1 MARIVWLVS
10 YPKSGNTWFRMFLAN
25 YTSDSQTPLS
35 LDDIKYTPISSNA
48 DDFEEETGLNPFELT
63 PDEVDIYRPD
73 SYRMLASRTTEQP
86 LYKKTHDA
94 YTNNRNGVP
103 IFPGEISY
111 GAVYF
116 VRNPMDVCVS
126 YANHG
131 ATEIERILKLMTDKN
146 ASVAGNRSGQLRQ
159 ILLSWEGHYRSWHS
173 QTEIPLHTVRYE
185 DMIIN
190 PIETFGSIVRFLNLE
205 YDPNRLKRAISNSD
219 FNVLQKFEKEQGF
232 NEKKQQSEHFFWKGK
247 IGNYRNFLSEEQ
259 KNRIITHFSGL
270 MSELGY
276 IDQNGVL
283 TV

>member
-63 PDEVDIYRPD
+63 PDEVDLYRSD
-73 SYRMLASRTTEQP
+73 CYRSQATSIADQLY
-86 LYKKTHDA
+86 YKKTHDA
-94 YTNNRNGVP
+94 YTNNCIGAP
-103 IFPGEISY
+103 IFPCDISY

-131 ATEIERILKLMTDKN
+131 STEIERILKLMTDKN
-146 ASVAGNRSGQLRQ
+146 ASVAGKRNGQLRQ

-173 QTEIPLHTVRYE
+173 QAEIPLHTVRYE
-185 DMIIN
+185 DMINN
-190 PIETFGSIVRFLNLE
+190 PVETFGSIVKFLNLE
-205 YDPNRLKRAISNSD
+205 YDTHRLNRAISNSD
-219 FNVLQKFEKEQGF
+219 FKLLQNFEREKGF
-232 NEKKQQSEHFFWKGK
+232 NEKKQQCEQFFWKGK

-259 KNRIITHFSGL
+259 KNRIITHFSDL

-276 IDQNGVL
+276 IDHNGVL